1 MTGYW
6 GLGAEWEVAGGSGT
20 FRPVTSHQCPVTSM
34 SFVLPPPPIP
44 AVAVKGRTEQFA
56 VHRIYCVGRNYA
68 AHAREMGANPD
79 REPPFFF
86 TKPADAIVP
95 NHARIPYPSRTSNFH
110 HEIELVVAIGKGGRD
125 IAAAQALDHVYGY
138 AVGNDLTR
146 RDLQSDA
153 KDHGRPWDI
162 SKGFDRSAV
171 IGAITPAAQSGHLRS
186 GRIWL
191 KVNGQMRQEADLAEL
206 IWSVPE
212 VIAELSTLFELQP
225 GDLIYTGTPAGVAAL
240 KKGDRIEGGIDGL
253 VELVTTIE

>member
-1 MTGYW
+1 MPY
-6 GLGAEWEVAGGSGT
+6 V
-20 FRPVTSHQCPVTSM
+20 F
-34 SFVLPPPPIP
+34 PPPATP
-44 AVAVKGRTEQFA
+44 AVPVKGRAEQFA

-68 AHAREMGANPD
+68 AHAREMGNNPD

-86 TKPADAIVP
+86 TKPADAIVQ
-95 NHARIPYPSRTSNFH
+95 NDAHIPYPSRTTNFH
-110 HEIELVVAIGKGGRD
+110 HEIELVVAIGKAGRD
-125 IAAAQALDHVYGY
+125 VAAAQALDHVYGY
-138 AVGNDLTR
+138 AVGNDFTR
-146 RDLQSDA
+146 RDLQTDA

-162 SKGFDRSAV
+162 SKGFDRSAA
-171 IGAITPAAQSGHLRS
+171 ISAITPAAQSGHLRN

-191 KVNGQMRQEADLAEL
+191 KVNGQLRQQGDLSDL

-253 VELVTTIE
+253 DELLTTIE